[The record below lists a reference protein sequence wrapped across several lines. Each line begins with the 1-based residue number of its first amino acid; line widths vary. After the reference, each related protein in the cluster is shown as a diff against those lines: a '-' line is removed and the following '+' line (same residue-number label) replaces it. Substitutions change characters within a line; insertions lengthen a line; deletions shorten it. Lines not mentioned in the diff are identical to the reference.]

1 LYICSK
7 YNPLLLQTQIAEVA
21 DTQAENFLSKN
32 VGWER
37 ELLPNLEVLNNF
49 ALIVTGVRRCGKSTL
64 LFQLLKEK
72 FDRAF
77 YLNFEDPRLAGF
89 ENDDFKRLSSE
100 IKKRKPQVLFFDEI
114 QLLENWELFVRQK
127 LDEGYKVAITG
138 SNATLLSKEL
148 GTKLTGRHLSVEL
161 FPFSYT
167 EFLGL
172 KKLKNNE
179 KSTIE
184 YLKRGGFPEYLK
196 TGNGFILNQLLEDI
210 LYRDIAIRYGVRD
223 VKSLKQLAVYLLSNI
238 GKPVSATNLKTVF
251 GIKSV
256 SAILDYFAY
265 LENAYIV
272 QFLPMFSYSLK
283 KQIRNPKKVYAIDL
297 GLFTENSIV
306 FSDENGRRL
315 ENTVYLH
322 LRRKYKELY
331 YFQEKK
337 ECDFVAFE
345 KGKPKELIQACYE
358 LTAENLERETSGL
371 YAAMEQLKMPVGK
384 IVTLNEK
391 DTFTKEGKKIEV
403 VPLKEFLSA
412 P

>member
-1 LYICSK
+1 M
-7 YNPLLLQTQIAEVA
+7 LLQTQIAEVA
-21 DTQAENFLSKN
+21 DTQSENFLNKN
-32 VGWER
+32 LGWER
-37 ELLPNLEVLNNF
+37 ELLHNLEVLNNF

-64 LFQLLKEK
+64 LFQLLNEK

-77 YLNFEDPRLAGF
+77 YLNFEDSRLAGF
-89 ENDDFKRLSSE
+89 ENDDFKRLNIE
-100 IKKRKPQVLFFDEI
+100 ITKRKPQVLFFDEI
-114 QLLENWELFVRQK
+114 QMLKNWELFVRQK

-138 SNATLLSKEL
+138 SNATLLSTEL

-172 KKLKNNE
+172 KKLKNTD
-179 KSTIE
+179 KSVIE

-196 TGNGFILNQLLEDI
+196 TGNGFVLNQLLEDI

-223 VKSLKQLAVYLLSNI
+223 VKSLKQLTVYLLSNI
-238 GKPVSATNLKTVF
+238 GKPVSATNLKTLF

-256 SAILDYFAY
+256 SALLDYFYYLESAY
-265 LENAYIV
+265 LV

-337 ECDFVAFE
+337 ECDFVVFE

-358 LTAENLERETSGL
+358 LTPENVERETNGL
-371 YAAMEQLKMPVGK
+371 YTAMEHFKMTTGK
-384 IVTLNEK
+384 IVTLNLK
-391 DTFTKEGKKIEV
+391 DSFTKAGKKIEV
-403 VPLKEFLSA
+403 VALKEFLSQF
-412 P
+412 

>member
-1 LYICSK
+1 M
-7 YNPLLLQTQIAEVA
+7 LLQTQIAEVA
-21 DTQAENFLSKN
+21 DTQSENFLRKN
-32 VGWER
+32 LGWER
-37 ELLPNLEVLNNF
+37 ELLHNLEVLNNF

-64 LFQLLKEK
+64 LFQLLNEK

-77 YLNFEDPRLAGF
+77 YLNFEDSRLAGF
-89 ENDDFKRLSSE
+89 ENDDFKRLNIE
-100 IKKRKPQVLFFDEI
+100 ITKRKPQVLFFDEI
-114 QLLENWELFVRQK
+114 QMLKNWELFVRQK

-138 SNATLLSKEL
+138 SNATLLSTEL

-172 KKLKNNE
+172 KKLKNTD
-179 KSTIE
+179 KSVIE

-196 TGNGFILNQLLEDI
+196 TGNGFVLNQLLEDI

-223 VKSLKQLAVYLLSNI
+223 VKSLKQLTVYLLSNI
-238 GKPVSATNLKTVF
+238 GKPVSATNLKTLF

-256 SAILDYFAY
+256 SALLDYFYYLESAY
-265 LENAYIV
+265 LV

-337 ECDFVAFE
+337 ECDFVVFE

-358 LTAENLERETSGL
+358 LTPENVERETNGL
-371 YAAMEQLKMPVGK
+371 YTAMEHFKMTTGK
-384 IVTLNEK
+384 IVTLNLK
-391 DTFTKEGKKIEV
+391 DSFTKAGKKIEV
-403 VPLKEFLSA
+403 VALKEFLSQS
-412 P
+412 

>member
-1 LYICSK
+1 M
-7 YNPLLLQTQIAEVA
+7 LLQTQIAEVA
-21 DTQAENFLSKN
+21 DTQSENFLSKN
-32 VGWER
+32 LGWER
-37 ELLPNLEVLNNF
+37 ELLHNLEVLNNF

-64 LFQLLKEK
+64 LFQLLNEK

-77 YLNFEDPRLAGF
+77 YLNFEDSRLAGF
-89 ENDDFKRLSSE
+89 ENDDFKRLSIE
-100 IKKRKPQVLFFDEI
+100 ITKRKPQVLFFDEI
-114 QLLENWELFVRQK
+114 QMLKNWELFVRQK

-138 SNATLLSKEL
+138 SNATLLSTEL

-172 KKLKNNE
+172 KKLKNTD
-179 KSTIE
+179 KSVIE

-196 TGNGFILNQLLEDI
+196 TGNGFVLNQLLEDI

-223 VKSLKQLAVYLLSNI
+223 VKSLKQLTVYLLSNI
-238 GKPVSATNLKTVF
+238 GKPVSATNLKTLF

-256 SAILDYFAY
+256 SALLNYFYYLESAY
-265 LENAYIV
+265 LV

-337 ECDFVAFE
+337 ECDFVVFE

-358 LTAENLERETSGL
+358 LAPENVERETNGL
-371 YAAMEQLKMPVGK
+371 YTAMEHFKMTTGK
-384 IVTLNEK
+384 IVTLNLK
-391 DTFTKEGKKIEV
+391 DSFTKAGKKIEV
-403 VPLKEFLSA
+403 VALKEFLSQF
-412 P
+412 

>member
-1 LYICSK
+1 M
-7 YNPLLLQTQIAEVA
+7 LLQTQIAEVA
-21 DTQAENFLSKN
+21 DTQSENFLSKN
-32 VGWER
+32 LGWER
-37 ELLPNLEVLNNF
+37 ELLPSLEVLNNF

-64 LFQLLKEK
+64 LFQLLNEK

-77 YLNFEDPRLAGF
+77 YLNFEDSRLAGF
-89 ENDDFKRLSSE
+89 ENDDFKRLNIE
-100 IKKRKPQVLFFDEI
+100 ITKRKTQVLFFDEI
-114 QLLENWELFVRQK
+114 QMLKNWELFVRQK

-138 SNATLLSKEL
+138 SNATLLSTEL

-172 KKLKNNE
+172 KKLKNTD
-179 KSTIE
+179 KSVIE

-196 TGNGFILNQLLEDI
+196 TGNGFVLNQLLEDI

-223 VKSLKQLAVYLLSNI
+223 VKSLKQLTVYLLSNI
-238 GKPVSATNLKTVF
+238 GKPVSAANLKTLF

-256 SAILDYFAY
+256 SALLDYFYYLESAY
-265 LENAYIV
+265 LV

-337 ECDFVAFE
+337 ECDFVVFE

-358 LTAENLERETSGL
+358 LTPENVERETNGL
-371 YAAMEQLKMPVGK
+371 YAAMEHFKMSKGK
-384 IVTLNEK
+384 IVTIHLK
-391 DTFTKEGKKIEV
+391 DSFTNAGKKIEV
-403 VPLKEFLSA
+403 VALKEFLSQS
-412 P
+412 

>member
-1 LYICSK
+1 M
-7 YNPLLLQTQIAEVA
+7 LLQPQIAEVVDA
-21 DTQAENFLSKN
+21 QSENFLSKN
-32 VGWER
+32 LGWER
-37 ELLPNLEVLNNF
+37 EVLPDLNVLNSF

-77 YLNFEDPRLAGF
+77 YLNFEDSRLAGF
-89 ENDDFKRLSSE
+89 EKSDFKRLSDE
-100 IKKRKPQVLFFDEI
+100 IAKRKPQVLFFDEI
-114 QLLENWELFVRQK
+114 QMLESWELFVRQK

-138 SNATLLSKEL
+138 SNATLLSSEL

-179 KSTIE
+179 KSVTE

-196 TGNGFILNQLLEDI
+196 TSNGFILNQLLEDI

-238 GKPVSATNLKTVF
+238 GKPVSATNLKTLF
-251 GIKSV
+251 AIKSA
-256 SAILDYFAY
+256 SALLDYFYY

-358 LTAENLERETSGL
+358 LTPENLEREISGL
-371 YAAMEQLKMPVGK
+371 YAAMEHFKMASGK
-384 IVTLNEK
+384 IVTLNLTDSFAK
-391 DTFTKEGKKIEV
+391 AGKKIEA
-403 VPLKEFLSA
+403 VPLRDFLSQ
-412 P
+412 

>member
-1 LYICSK
+1 M
-7 YNPLLLQTQIAEVA
+7 LLQTQIAEVA
-21 DTQAENFLSKN
+21 DTQSENFLNKN
-32 VGWER
+32 LGWER
-37 ELLPNLEVLNNF
+37 ELLHNLEVLNNF

-64 LFQLLKEK
+64 LFQLLSEK

-77 YLNFEDPRLAGF
+77 YLNFEDSRLAGF
-89 ENDDFKRLSSE
+89 ENDDFKRLNIE
-100 IKKRKPQVLFFDEI
+100 ITKRKPQVLFFDEI
-114 QLLENWELFVRQK
+114 QMLKNWELFVRQK

-138 SNATLLSKEL
+138 SNATLLSTEL

-172 KKLKNNE
+172 KKLKNTD
-179 KSTIE
+179 KSVIE

-196 TGNGFILNQLLEDI
+196 TGNGFVLNQLLEDI

-223 VKSLKQLAVYLLSNI
+223 VKSLKQLTVYLLSNI
-238 GKPVSATNLKTVF
+238 GKPVSATNLKTLF

-256 SAILDYFAY
+256 SALLDYFYYLESAY
-265 LENAYIV
+265 LV

-337 ECDFVAFE
+337 ECDFVVFE

-358 LTAENLERETSGL
+358 LTPENVERETNGL
-371 YAAMEQLKMPVGK
+371 YTAMEHFKMTTGK
-384 IVTLNEK
+384 IVTLNLK
-391 DTFTKEGKKIEV
+391 DSFTKAGKKIEV
-403 VPLKEFLSA
+403 VALKEFLSQS
-412 P
+412 